1 PGRKSAIVY
10 WPRASVSTARDFSI
24 GTGLLASTVTP
35 GRTAPEVSF
44 AAPAMALCAAAG
56 AGSANHTRATSDASE
71 TLRRMFPSLLERVEP
86 NGTPTAP
93 HHTAHQHA
101 LPNTQVPG

>member
-1 PGRKSAIVY
+1 M
-10 WPRASVSTARDFSI
+10 
-24 GTGLLASTVTP
+24 TP

-44 AAPAMALCAAAG
+44 AAPAMALCGAAG

-93 HHTAHQHA
+93 HQIAHQHG
-101 LPNTQVPG
+101 LPNTQVTLQRCLVTAFSRACAIPSAPRRGLRHP